1 MTSTLTRPP
10 EASSDP
16 NDGDAAGARPEAG
29 TLLTSGDHKRL
40 GLLFIAGGVAS
51 LLAAAIAGLIFFAI
65 NGGPAVWTGN
75 QSRLSSVTTTAALVL
90 GIPALWIGIAT
101 YVMPLQIGATRLAL
115 PRLHSLSLWIFGVG
129 GALTTVGYLADDRPI
144 NSLAS
149 SIPARAPRG
158 NPAADVTQLIVV
170 GLLLVGVAIF
180 LSAVSLLTT
189 VLNRRADGLRLTYLP
204 LFSWSTL
211 ATSSVLVL
219 ATPVFIAG
227 LALLFFDLHYG
238 GTLFGR
244 GVAAERI
251 WEHSLWIVGHPFG
264 LLFAAAAV
272 GIFGDVVSTHTGR
285 PLVGFPA
292 ARVAAAAAPVLTL
305 FLWAG
310 DVSVLRSPFGPV
322 ATLGG
327 IAVGAPLA
335 LGLLTWAGTLKQG
348 RIRFHP
354 SLVFA
359 ALFLANVGLVT
370 AFSIAAV
377 VVGVEGSDADAFR
390 NGQISMLTFGAAL
403 LGLGGAAAH
412 WSPKVWGRATPTGP
426 AMGQALLFFLGSILV
441 ALPGYLTGL
450 GADDS
455 VVPIGIAGF
464 ALVAAGLAVF
474 GLNFA
479 ARNATSD
486 DDPYGGHTLEWATS
500 SPPPASNFET
510 IPDIRSAHPLH
521 DARGTD

>member
-10 EASSDP
+10 EATSVP
-16 NDGDAAGARPEAG
+16 NGGDTASRPVPG
-29 TLLTSGDHKRL
+29 TLLTTGDHKRL
-40 GLLFIAGGVAS
+40 GLLFLYGGVAS
-51 LLAAAIAGLIFFAI
+51 LLAASISGLIFFAI

-75 QSRLSSVTTTAALVL
+75 QSRLSSVTTSAALII
-90 GIPALWIGIAT
+90 GIPALWIGLAT

-115 PRLHSLSLWIFGVG
+115 PRMHNLALWVYGAG

-149 SIPARAPRG
+149 SIPARAFRG

-170 GLLLVGVAIF
+170 GLLLIGVAIF
-180 LSAVSLLTT
+180 LCAVSLLTT
-189 VLNRRADGLRLTYLP
+189 VLNRRAEGLRLTYLP

-211 ATSSVLVL
+211 ATSTVLVL

-227 LALLFFDLHYG
+227 LALLYFDLHYG

-251 WEHSLWIVGHPFG
+251 WEHSLWVIGHPFG

-272 GIFGDVVSTHTGR
+272 GIFGDIVSTHTGR

-292 ARVAAAAAPVLTL
+292 ARVAAIAAPLLTL

-327 IAVGAPLA
+327 IVVGAPLA

-348 RIRFHP
+348 KIRFHP
-354 SLVFA
+354 SLAFA
-359 ALFLANVGLVT
+359 ALFLANVGLAT
-370 AFSIAAV
+370 GFSIAAIF
-377 VVGVEGSDADAFR
+377 VGVEGSDADAFR
-390 NGQISMLTFGAAL
+390 NGQLSMLTFGAAL

-412 WSPKVWGRATPTGP
+412 WSPKLWGRTTPTGP
-426 AMGQALLFFLGSILV
+426 AMAQALLFFLGSIGV
-441 ALPGYLTGL
+441 ALPGYLIGL
-450 GADDS
+450 GANDS

-464 ALVAAGLAVF
+464 ALIAAGLGVF
-474 GLNFA
+474 GLNLA
-479 ARNATSD
+479 ARKVTSD
-486 DDPYGGHTLEWATS
+486 DDPYGGHTLEWATT
-500 SPPPASNFET
+500 SPPPAHNFET
-510 IPDIRSAHPLH
+510 IPDIRSPHPLH